1 MSGLWGPLAEVAAIL
16 LAAGGIGYL
25 LAVDVAPSSG
35 GRAERAGW
43 GFAMG
48 LALLAASVPIAFL
61 ARLPPRWMAL
71 LILALA
77 LAFSLWRARR
87 ARSGVRSGA
96 NPKSK
101 IHSLS
106 SEASAKEDP
115 KWILLLLFLAAFGVA
130 VYALRALTE
139 PMWSND
145 YLAIW
150 GFKGKTIFGAG
161 AVPRRLFT
169 DPSLVFSRQE
179 YPLGLPFLYAS
190 LAFLLGRWDDHAMA
204 LLFPFLQ
211 AATLLALA
219 GWLRRRGAS
228 RLVALG
234 AAALLA
240 QFEPLYSAF
249 HTGLAEIPLSFV
261 VLLFG
266 ESLVDVLDRTDPRA
280 ALRLALAS
288 VLAVST
294 KNEGVMLVAAGA
306 LICLLSGR
314 KARSAFPRV
323 LAAAV
328 APAAVLV
335 VIGRLWKGPLP
346 LAAFEFGYL
355 GPPLVYELLPR
366 VREAVH
372 TAFFEV
378 ILPAWPGLLS
388 LAVLIAAG
396 RENPAGT
403 RLLILGLLCAAA
415 YMLLPSLAVLTPDWM
430 IRYSFART
438 TSALAPLAAAG
449 IALRI
454 RDSGLGTGD
463 SDESRKTFR
472 VSGS

>member
-1 MSGLWGPLAEVAAIL
+1 MNGLWAPLAEVAAIL
-16 LAAGGIGYL
+16 LAAGAIGYL
-25 LAVDVAPSSG
+25 LAADFAPSSWE
-35 GRAERAGW
+35 RAERAGW
-43 GFAMG
+43 GFALG
-48 LALLAASVPIAFL
+48 LTLLAVSVPIAFL
-61 ARLPPRWMAL
+61 AQLPPRWMAFL
-71 LILALA
+71 VLALA
-77 LAFSLWRARR
+77 LAFSLWRRR
-87 ARSGVRSGA
+87 RTRGGVPSVTNPRSKTCPPELQRRRIQ
-96 NPKSK
+96 NPRFVF
-101 IHSLS
+101 
-106 SEASAKEDP
+106 
-115 KWILLLLFLAAFGVA
+115 LLLFLIAFGVA
-130 VYALRALTE
+130 VFALRALTE

-150 GFKGKTIFGAG
+150 GFKGKVIFGAG
-161 AVPRRLFT
+161 GVPRRLFT
-169 DPSLVFSRQE
+169 DPNLVFSRQE

-190 LAFLLGRWDDHAMA
+190 LAFLLGRWDDHATA

-228 RLVALG
+228 RVAALG
-234 AAALLA
+234 SAGLLA

-261 VLLFG
+261 ILLFG
-266 ESLVDVLDRTDPRA
+266 ESLVDVLDRTDTRA
-280 ALRLALAS
+280 ALRLALTS

-314 KARSAFPRV
+314 KARSGFPRV

-328 APAAVLV
+328 APAVVLV

-346 LAAFEFGYL
+346 FAAFEFGYL

-372 TAFFEV
+372 AALFEV

-388 LAVLIAAG
+388 VAVLVAAG
-396 RENPAGT
+396 RGSPAGN
-403 RLLILGLLCAAA
+403 RLLVLGLVCAAV
-415 YMLLPSLAVLTPDWM
+415 YMLLPSLAVLGPEWM
-430 IRYSFART
+430 IRTSFART

-449 IALRI
+449 IALRFG
-454 RDSGLGTGD
+454 SG
-463 SDESRKTFR
+463 ESEAM
-472 VSGS
+472 SS

>member
-1 MSGLWGPLAEVAAIL
+1 MNGLWAPLAEVAAIL
-16 LAAGGIGYL
+16 IGAGAIGYL
-25 LAVDVAPSSG
+25 LAADFVPSSG
-35 GRAERAGW
+35 GRAERAAW
-43 GFAMG
+43 GFALG
-48 LALLAASVPIAFL
+48 LTLLAASVPIGFL
-61 ARLPPRWMAL
+61 AHISPRWMTL
-71 LILALA
+71 LLLALA
-77 LAFSLWRARR
+77 FAFSLWRRGR
-87 ARSGVRSGA
+87 ARSRMERAS

-101 IHSLS
+101 IQSLS
-106 SEASAKEDP
+106 SEVSAKGDP
-115 KWILLLLFLAAFGVA
+115 KWISFLLLLTAFGVA

-161 AVPRRLFT
+161 SVPRRLFT

-179 YPLGLPFLYAS
+179 YPLGLPFLYAA
-190 LAFLLGRWDDHAMA
+190 LAFLLRGWDDHAMA

-219 GWLRRRGAS
+219 GWLRRRGAP
-228 RLVALG
+228 RMVALG

-261 VLLFG
+261 ILLFG
-266 ESLVDVLDRTDPRA
+266 ESLVDVMDRTDSRA
-280 ALRLALAS
+280 AVRLALAS

-306 LICLLSGR
+306 LVCLLSGR

-323 LAAAV
+323 LASAV
-328 APAAVLV
+328 VPAAVLV

-372 TAFFEV
+372 TALFEV
-378 ILPAWPGLLS
+378 VLPAWPGLLAI
-388 LAVLIAAG
+388 AVLILAG
-396 RENPAGT
+396 RASPAGN
-403 RLLILGLLCAAA
+403 RLIVLGLSCAAV
-415 YMLLPSLAVLTPDWM
+415 YMLLPSLAVLGPDWM
-430 IRYSFART
+430 IRTSFART

-449 IALRI
+449 IGERLKIGRLKI
-454 RDSGLGTGD
+454 ND
-463 SDESRKTFR
+463 
-472 VSGS
+472 

>member
-1 MSGLWGPLAEVAAIL
+1 MNGLWAPLAEVAAIL
-16 LAAGGIGYL
+16 LAAGAIGYL
-25 LAVDVAPSSG
+25 LAADFAPSFC

-43 GFAMG
+43 GFALG
-48 LALLAASVPIAFL
+48 LTLLAASVPVAFL
-61 ARLPPRWMAL
+61 GHIPPRWMTFL
-71 LILALA
+71 FLALG
-77 LAFSLWRARR
+77 LAFALRR
-87 ARSGVRSGA
+87 LRRTRGRMPPVSSPESKIP
-96 NPKSK
+96 NPKFVF
-101 IHSLS
+101 
-106 SEASAKEDP
+106 
-115 KWILLLLFLAAFGVA
+115 LLLFLIAFGVA

-150 GFKGKTIFGAG
+150 GFKGKTIFGAA

-228 RLVALG
+228 RLIALG
-234 AAALLA
+234 SAALLA

-261 VLLFG
+261 ILLFG
-266 ESLVDVLDRTDPRA
+266 ESFVDVLDGTDPRA
-280 ALRLALAS
+280 PLRLALAT

-314 KARSAFPRV
+314 RARSALPRV
-323 LAAAV
+323 FAAAV
-328 APAAVLV
+328 VPATVLV

-372 TAFFEV
+372 TALFEV

-388 LAVLIAAG
+388 LAALIAAG
-396 RENPAGT
+396 RGSPAGT
-403 RLLILGLLCAAA
+403 RLLVLGSFCAAA
-415 YMLLPSLAVLTPDWM
+415 YLLLPALAALGPDWM
-430 IRYSFART
+430 IRTSFART

-449 IALRI
+449 ISLRLKI
-454 RDSGLGTGD
+454 D
-463 SDESRKTFR
+463 
-472 VSGS
+472 

>member
-1 MSGLWGPLAEVAAIL
+1 MNGLWAPLAEVAAIL
-16 LAAGGIGYL
+16 LAAGAIGYL
-25 LAVDVAPSSG
+25 LAADFAPSSW

-43 GFAMG
+43 GFALG
-48 LALLAASVPIAFL
+48 LTLLAVSVPIAFL
-61 ARLPPRWMAL
+61 AQLPPRWMAL
-71 LILALA
+71 LVLALA
-77 LAFSLWRARR
+77 LAFSLWRLRR
-87 ARSGVRSGA
+87 TRGGVPSVS

-101 IHSLS
+101 IQN
-106 SEASAKEDP
+106 P
-115 KWILLLLFLAAFGVA
+115 KLVLFLLFLIAFGVA
-130 VYALRALTE
+130 VFALRALTE

-150 GFKGKTIFGAG
+150 GFKGKVIFGAG
-161 AVPRRLFT
+161 GVPRRLFT
-169 DPSLVFSRQE
+169 DPNLVFSRQE

-190 LAFLLGRWDDHAMA
+190 LAFLLGRWDDHATA

-228 RLVALG
+228 RVAALG
-234 AAALLA
+234 SAALLA

-261 VLLFG
+261 ILLFG
-266 ESLVDVLDRTDPRA
+266 ESLVDVLDRTDTRA

-314 KARSAFPRV
+314 KARSGFPRV

-328 APAAVLV
+328 APAVVLV
-335 VIGRLWKGPLP
+335 VAGRVWKGPRP
-346 LAAFEFGYL
+346 FAAFEFGYL

-372 TAFFEV
+372 AALFQV

-388 LAVLIAAG
+388 VAVLVAAG
-396 RENPAGT
+396 RGSSAGN
-403 RLLILGLLCAAA
+403 RLLVLALVCAAV
-415 YMLLPSLAVLTPDWM
+415 YMLLPSLAVLGPEWM
-430 IRYSFART
+430 IRTSFART

-449 IALRI
+449 IALRMKI
-454 RDSGLGTGD
+454 EDD
-463 SDESRKTFR
+463 
-472 VSGS
+472 